1 MNFKRFGNDI
11 LRAIRNQRFDVTDDG
26 IALFGGALHA
36 NGFYIEGVRGGE
48 MRRHKNLVP
57 DAGILHILNV
67 AFGATA
73 KPAAYYLAP
82 FSGATSPAAGWTA
95 TNFTANASEITSLS
109 EGFSNV
115 TRPACTFGAAATGT
129 IDNYSALAAFNVVC
143 STYID
148 VTGLGLLTVN
158 TRGGTTGV
166 LASATKFSVARRVNN
181 GDVWDAGYQIELTD
195 S

>member
-1 MNFKRFGNDI
+1 MNFKRFGKDI
-11 LRAIRNQRFDVTDDG
+11 LRALRNEQFDVTPSG
-26 IALFGGALHA
+26 IALFRGSLHA
-36 NGFYIEGVRGGE
+36 NGYYIEGVRGGE
-48 MRRHKNLVP
+48 MRVHHNLVP
-57 DAGILHILNV
+57 DLGIEFILNV

-73 KPAAYYLAP
+73 KPAAFYLAP
-82 FSGATSPAAGWTA
+82 FSGATAPAAGWTA
-95 TNFTANASEITSLS
+95 TNFTANSSEITSLS

-115 TRPACTFGAAATGT
+115 TRPACTFGAAAAGL
-129 IDNYSALAAFNVVC
+129 IDNYSALAEFNVVC
-143 STYID
+143 STYLD

-166 LASATKFSVARRVNN
+166 LASATKFAVARRVNN